1 MQYKHI
7 GIDILLLYLHTFKPI
22 CILERNKM
30 ITNIFKTIKSSYNN
44 LSFRSYDNLDP
55 NLVRYF
61 RTEYGDNWEEA
72 LELHLQTKNNKNV
85 KKAA

>member
-1 MQYKHI
+1 
-7 GIDILLLYLHTFKPI
+7 
-22 CILERNKM
+22 M

-61 RTEYGDNWEEA
+61 RTEYGDKWEEA
-72 LELHLQTKNNKNV
+72 LELHLQAKNNKNV

>member
-1 MQYKHI
+1 
-7 GIDILLLYLHTFKPI
+7 
-22 CILERNKM
+22 M

-61 RTEYGDNWEEA
+61 RTEYGDKWEEA